1 MKKFINH
8 FTTKPIFNHFT
19 IICIIFA
26 IIITNMITYHFACN
40 YTNRMIVD
48 NIQTRIIVVEKEKE
62 IPKKDNKKIVFNTKN
77 GKISLNKEQYK
88 EALTKYINVYIAKN
102 RTDDYIDK
110 LTNEYIKLT
119 EKVDNKDFMLYY
131 IALCSVES
139 NFNNKAK
146 SSAGAIGIPQVMWNI
161 WKDVAKN
168 NWGVDKNQYVNDL
181 YSQLYVGYKIYEV
194 QYKKHKG
201 NLIKAHNAYSG
212 GHSGYHGR
220 IVKRYTHLIDTLNS
234 VQEG

>member
-1 MKKFINH
+1 MKHYIIKSAITNKH
-8 FTTKPIFNHFT
+8 IFL
-19 IICIIFA
+19 IIA
-26 IIITNMITYHFACN
+26 IIIISNIITYNLACK
-40 YTNRMIVD
+40 YTNRILVD
-48 NIQTRIIVVEKEKE
+48 NIQTKIIVVEKQTN
-62 IPKKDNKKIVFNTKN
+62 KDSKIIDNNKNIVFNTKK
-77 GKISLNKEQYK
+77 GKITLNKSQYK

-102 RTDDYIDK
+102 RTDDYIDD
-110 LTNEYIKLT
+110 LANEYIKLT

-194 QYKKHKG
+194 QYKKYKG
-201 NLIKAHNAYSG
+201 NFIKAHNAYSG

-220 IVKRYTHLIDTLNS
+220 IIKRYTHLIDTLNS

>member
-1 MKKFINH
+1 MKHYIIKSAITNKH
-8 FTTKPIFNHFT
+8 IFL
-19 IICIIFA
+19 IIA
-26 IIITNMITYHFACN
+26 IIIISNIITYNLACK
-40 YTNRMIVD
+40 YTNRILVD
-48 NIQTRIIVVEKEKE
+48 NIQTKIIVVEKQ
-62 IPKKDNKKIVFNTKN
+62 INKDNKVVDNNKNIVFNTKK
-77 GKISLNKEQYK
+77 GKITLNKSQYK
-88 EALTKYINVYIAKN
+88 EALTKYINTYAGNNVSSE
-102 RTDDYIDK
+102 YIDK
-110 LTNEYIKLT
+110 LTNEYIRLT
-119 EKVDNKDFMLYY
+119 ENFDDNNFMLYY

-146 SSAGAIGIPQVMWNI
+146 SYAGAIGIPQVMWNI

-212 GHSGYHGR
+212 GHKGYHSR
-220 IVKRYTHLIDTLNS
+220 IVKRYTHLVDTLNT
-234 VQEG
+234 VREG